1 MEVVQVVWADAHAGE
16 NESWIAVEELQVQG
30 EEYLVTSV
38 GWLVVGAK
46 DKHVTIA
53 QSLTADDQVDHVLH
67 VPEGMVRKLTVL
79 HALPVVLE

>member
-1 MEVVQVVWADAHAGE
+1 VEVVQVVWADAHAGE